1 MQYAAPFWRISRN
14 KHAYLGRPCGTVISG
29 PRDTKSAHRRVVI
42 RRNIVEYL
50 ASKNSIILGNEL
62 DQLFLSLP
70 LFAKHGGD
78 SGTVLHDDRS
88 DVWC

>member
-1 MQYAAPFWRISRN
+1 
-14 KHAYLGRPCGTVISG
+14 
-29 PRDTKSAHRRVVI
+29 
-42 RRNIVEYL
+42 
-50 ASKNSIILGNEL
+50 
-62 DQLFLSLP
+62 LFFSLP